1 MLKEITIFAAGVV
14 VGGAIMTF
22 IVKKQC
28 AKKAAEDIKSVVDTY
43 EKAMF
48 TAAQKNEEEKE
59 KDQSETKPELDL
71 KEKLYSKLEPATK
84 VDEPYAITMEEY
96 ERNENG
102 YFQEMLFYYAD
113 NVVANV
119 NDEVIDVDNTIGREA
134 LRILDE
140 SIGDKIYIRN
150 EALEMEWEVNNDPR
164 DFKEVTEDWSVE
176 SDGDDD

>member
-1 MLKEITIFAAGVV
+1 MLKEAIIFVSGAA
-14 VGGAIMTF
+14 VGGLAAAF
-22 IVKKQC
+22 YFKRKY

-59 KDQSETKPELDL
+59 KDQSEIKPELEL
-71 KEKLYSKLEPATK
+71 KEKPYSKLEPAAK

-113 NVVANV
+113 NIVANV